1 MVKYSGGRGD
11 GDSIGAEWRE
21 SYKGYGSGMGDGGD
35 GGGVWVVEVHVIVSG
50 RAVVLGMMN
59 ETERNKGRGRG
70 CKNAGGGTRQ
80 YPVLLFWYCFS
91 CLHFTL

>member
-1 MVKYSGGRGD
+1 MVIVLVQSGGRV
-11 GDSIGAEWRE
+11 IKVMVVVWVMEVME
-21 SYKGYGSGMGDGGD
+21 
-35 GGGVWVVEVHVIVSG
+35 GVWVVEVHVIVSG